1 MPEFDNISFDLP
13 KNQSNVIKVI
23 GVGGGGSNAINH
35 MFNQG
40 IKGVDF
46 VICNTDAQALENSAV
61 PNKIQLGIDLT
72 EGLGAGANPKIGEQ
86 SAVESMADI
95 KSMLTTNTK
104 MIFITAGMGG
114 GTGTGAAPII
124 ARMAKDLDILTVGIV
139 TIPFHFEGAMRN
151 EQAQIGVENLRQN
164 VDSLVVINNNKLRD
178 VYGNLGFKAGF
189 SKADEV
195 LATAARGIAE
205 VITHHYTQN
214 IDLRDAKT
222 VLSNSGTAIMGSAT
236 SSGVNRAQIA
246 ITKALDSPLLNDNK
260 IAGAKNVLLLIVSG
274 TEEITIDEIGEIS
287 DHIQTQAGHGA
298 NIIMGVGD
306 DETLDG
312 SVSITVI
319 ATGFDAEQQNEITNT
334 ETKKIIHTLGDETKA
349 QLDLTPNVTATQV
362 ELPKQTKSVVRPSE
376 TLEEP
381 IIVHTLFEVDEQEPE
396 MTTESALSKESG
408 VEESQDLNLEIPQ
421 IQEEPFEGYIAT
433 SDLIKNI
440 DVESNLVDIHFLAEF
455 EQLVINEISVNNFE
469 VINPEVVS
477 PKAIKEE
484 NLIEVTSLE
493 SDQAQEFEI
502 NDIEVEADVIL
513 EKEAVQEP
521 MLMFDM
527 PLHDTQ
533 KEQETVVHSLEE
545 PVIEQ
550 EVEETAIEIELQ
562 PELVATNVED
572 IEVTDHLEVVPISEV
587 SKGGVVTR
595 YSLDDYTAK
604 EEELTGAT
612 AAQAPLVT
620 ELTEVL
626 EEEELVF
633 ETKIVEPAPQ
643 EKELENAPL
652 NPMNTPI
659 SKLLSDRTEE
669 RKRKMKDFNYKFRNS
684 NSKID
689 DIEKQP
695 AYKRAGIE
703 LDDVSNKVHLSRTSV
718 SDDDDEIEL
727 RSNNSFLHDNV
738 D

>member
-86 SAVESMADI
+86 SAVESMAEI

-139 TIPFHFEGAMRN
+139 TIPFHFEGTMRN

-236 SSGVNRAQIA
+236 SSGANRAQIA
-246 ITKALDSPLLNDNK
+246 INKALDSPLLNDNK

-287 DHIQTQAGHGA
+287 DHIQAEAGHGA

-334 ETKKIIHTLGDETKA
+334 ETKKIIHTLGDEAKA

-362 ELPKQTKSVVRPSE
+362 VLPPQTKRDVTTSE
-376 TLEEP
+376 VSQEP
-381 IIVHTLFEVDEQEPE
+381 IIVHTLFEEDPQEPE
-396 MTTESALSKESG
+396 AVQES
-408 VEESQDLNLEIPQ
+408 IPQ
-421 IQEEPFEGYIAT
+421 TQEVPFEGYIAT
-433 SDLIKNI
+433 TDLIKNI

-469 VINPEVVS
+469 VIQPEIVS
-477 PKAIKEE
+477 PKAVEDTQPT
-484 NLIEVTSLE
+484 EVTPVE
-493 SDQAQEFEI
+493 QAPVAEFEI
-502 NDIEVEADVIL
+502 NDIEEDVIP
-513 EKEAVQEP
+513 EKETAQEP

-527 PLHDTQ
+527 PLHDSPH
-533 KEQETVVHSLEE
+533 EQDTVVHSLEE
-545 PVIEQ
+545 PVIVQEQ
-550 EVEETAIEIELQ
+550 EETALEIELQ
-562 PELVATNVED
+562 PEVVAADVED
-572 IEVTDHLEVVPISEV
+572 IEVTDHLEVVPVSEV
-587 SKGGVVTR
+587 SKDGVVTR

-604 EEELTGAT
+604 EEELTSAT
-612 AAQAPLVT
+612 AAQAPQV
-620 ELTEVL
+620 TEVL
-626 EEEELVF
+626 VEEELVF

-643 EKELENAPL
+643 EKELENAPQD
-652 NPMNTPI
+652 PMNTPI
-659 SKLLSDRTEE
+659 SKLLRDRTEE

-684 NSKID
+684 ASKID

-703 LDDVSNKVHLSRTSV
+703 LDDVSSEVHLSRTSV

>member
-86 SAVESMADI
+86 SAVESMAEI

-139 TIPFHFEGAMRN
+139 TIPFHFEGTMRN

-236 SSGVNRAQIA
+236 SSGANRAQIA
-246 ITKALDSPLLNDNK
+246 INKALDSPLLNDNK

-287 DHIQTQAGHGA
+287 DHIQAEAGHGA

-334 ETKKIIHTLGDETKA
+334 ETKKIIHTLGDEAKA

-362 ELPKQTKSVVRPSE
+362 VLPPQTKRDVTTREVSQ
-376 TLEEP
+376 EP
-381 IIVHTLFEVDEQEPE
+381 IIVHTLFEEDPQEPE
-396 MTTESALSKESG
+396 AVQES
-408 VEESQDLNLEIPQ
+408 IPQ
-421 IQEEPFEGYIAT
+421 TQEVPFEGYIAT
-433 SDLIKNI
+433 TDLIKNI

-469 VINPEVVS
+469 VIQPEIVS
-477 PKAIKEE
+477 PKAVEDTQPT
-484 NLIEVTSLE
+484 EVTPVE
-493 SDQAQEFEI
+493 QAAVAEFEI
-502 NDIEVEADVIL
+502 NDIEEDVIP
-513 EKEAVQEP
+513 EKETAQEP

-527 PLHDTQ
+527 PLHDSSH
-533 KEQETVVHSLEE
+533 EQDTVVHSLEE
-545 PVIEQ
+545 PVIVQEQ
-550 EVEETAIEIELQ
+550 EETALEIELQ
-562 PELVATNVED
+562 PEVVTADVED
-572 IEVTDHLEVVPISEV
+572 IEVTDHLEVVPVSEV
-587 SKGGVVTR
+587 SKDGVVTR

-612 AAQAPLVT
+612 AAQAPQA
-620 ELTEVL
+620 TEVL
-626 EEEELVF
+626 VEEELVF

-643 EKELENAPL
+643 EKELENAPQD
-652 NPMNTPI
+652 PMNTPI
-659 SKLLSDRTEE
+659 SKLLRDRTEE

-684 NSKID
+684 ASKID

-703 LDDVSNKVHLSRTSV
+703 LDDVSSEVHLSRTSV